1 MNNLSA
7 RPLTPKVWT
16 IPSNP
21 LQQRRSDLLNGLIQ
35 RAGVMA
41 EQRKPKLVEQFVSEP
56 GHVREDEEKFS
67 LVLPQTVRTLNDV
80 GEWLIRQT
88 LRFGGLPLDEIVPL
102 INRDTAAMAFSLAT
116 GSMTHFMTQRLDV
129 VLHTIPFLD
138 NPEQLL
144 GDRCVLADPECFD
157 ALLARLTPE
166 VLNADSSDGSWKMA
180 HWENAIQGHG
190 VGQEHTEEHY
200 LNVILPRL
208 HAAGADLMD
217 DRFEGIIPQERQPF
231 APDLTNGRIALAT
244 YRRQVLAAELHA
256 IADAEATTTVQPRNR
271 RRL

>member
-1 MNNLSA
+1 MNNLIA

-21 LQQRRSDLLNGLIQ
+21 LQKHRSDLLNGLIQ
-35 RAGVMA
+35 RAGVMV
-41 EQRKPKLVEQFVSEP
+41 EQRKPKLVEQFVSEL
-56 GHVREDEEKFS
+56 GHVREDDETFS
-67 LVLPQTVRTLNDV
+67 LVPPQTVRTWNDA
-80 GEWLIRQT
+80 EKWLMRQT
-88 LRFGGLPLDEIVPL
+88 LRFGGVPLDEIVPL

-116 GSMTHFMTQRLDV
+116 GFMTQRLDV

-144 GDRCVLADPECFD
+144 GNRCVLANSECLD
-157 ALLARLTPE
+157 ALLARITPE
-166 VLNADSSDGSWKMA
+166 VLNADSSDGSWKVA
-180 HWENAIQGHG
+180 HWENAIHGHG
-190 VGQEHTEEHY
+190 VEQEHTEEHY

-231 APDLTNGRIALAT
+231 APDLPNGRIALAT

-256 IADAEATTTVQPRNR
+256 IADEVATTPAQPRAR
-271 RRL
+271 KRL